1 MKLSNAQ
8 IKELITGAVDFDES
22 DGKISPLRFTE
33 AQRNVYLSNEDFYTK
48 SHAAAGMKMRFRT
61 DATSLFM
68 DVSFLR
74 GSSRKYYSFD
84 VYSNGKQI
92 GCLDNFSEMEIPK
105 NYAKI
110 DCLLNDAS
118 KTFELGEGIKEVCIL
133 FPWSVAVQIS
143 EITLENATFIE
154 AVKREKTLLVYGDSI
169 TQGYDALRP
178 SGRYMTK
185 ITDFFG
191 FDEVSKAIGGEI
203 FNPNLAKEK
212 DNFTPDLIYV
222 SYGSNDWNKCTYDE
236 FKSNCMGFFENLRNN
251 YPTLKIIA
259 ATPIWRKEIGEERP
273 FGDFKCVEEYIRYVA
288 SQIDNI
294 EVISGFNLVPHNED
308 YFADLRLHPSDA
320 GFDVYFENL
329 KELIKHRI

>member
-1 MKLSNAQ
+1 MKLANEQ
-8 IKELITGAVDFDES
+8 IKNFLTGAVDFEETE
-22 DGKISPLRFTE
+22 GKLTPLRFTK
-33 AQRNVYLSNEDFYTK
+33 AQRNVYLSNDDFYTK
-48 SHAAAGMKMRFRT
+48 SYASAGIKMRFRT
-61 DATSLFM
+61 DATSIF
-68 DVSFLR
+68 VSASFSR

-84 VYSNGKQI
+84 VYSNGRLI
-92 GCLDNFSEMEIPK
+92 GYLDNFSETEIPK
-105 NYAKI
+105 AYAKI
-110 DCLLNDAS
+110 DCPLNDAS
-118 KTFELGEGIKEVCIL
+118 KTFELGEGTKEVCIL
-133 FPWSVAVQIS
+133 FPWSVSVHISQIV
-143 EITLENATFIE
+143 LGNATFAE
-154 AVKREKTLLVYGDSI
+154 GVKNDKKLLVYGDSI

-178 SGRYMTK
+178 SNRYMTK
-185 ITDFFG
+185 ITNTFG
-191 FDEVSKAIGGEI
+191 YDEVSKAIGGEI
-203 FNPNLAKEK
+203 FNLNLAKEK

-273 FGDFKCVEEYIRYVA
+273 FGDFKGVEEYIRYVA

-320 GFDVYFENL
+320 GFDIYFENL